1 MAAKRSKSNK
11 RNKNPKIIQRKIS
24 LEEKLE
30 SVKLDE
36 AVIQNTRTQKWHDF
50 RKQYED
56 FIFREKRDGFAF
68 GLLIG
73 AILTFIILL
82 SIASTL

>member
-1 MAAKRSKSNK
+1 MPKKTAK
-11 RNKNPKIIQRKIS
+11 KIKS

-36 AVIQNTRTQKWHDF
+36 VIIQTSRNKKWNEF
-50 RKQYED
+50 RRQYED
-56 FIFREKRDGFAF
+56 YIFREKRNGFAF
-68 GLLIG
+68 GMIIG
-73 AILTFIILL
+73 SILTFIILL

>member
-1 MAAKRSKSNK
+1 MATKKLKKNK
-11 RNKNPKIIQRKIS
+11 S

-30 SVKLDE
+30 LVKLDE
-36 AVIQNTRTQKWHDF
+36 AVIQSTRTQKWTEL

-56 FIFREKRDGFAF
+56 FIFREKRNGFAF
-68 GLLIG
+68 GLIIG
-73 AILTFIILL
+73 SILTFIILL

>member
-1 MAAKRSKSNK
+1 MAVKRVK
-11 RNKNPKIIQRKIS
+11 PKKT

-30 SVKLDE
+30 EVQLD
-36 AVIQNTRTQKWHDF
+36 AALIQNSRAQKWEEV
-50 RKQYED
+50 RKPYED
-56 FIFREKRDGFAF
+56 FVFKEKRNGFAF
-68 GLLIG
+68 GLVIG